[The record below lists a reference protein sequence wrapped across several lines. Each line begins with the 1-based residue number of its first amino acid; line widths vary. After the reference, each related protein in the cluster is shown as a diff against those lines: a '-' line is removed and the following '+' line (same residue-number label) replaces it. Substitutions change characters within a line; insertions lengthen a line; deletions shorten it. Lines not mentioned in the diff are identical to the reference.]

1 MEKIIAIGIGG
12 GVGAVGRYLLM
23 LATGKY
29 HTETLPLGTLAA
41 NLIGCLLIGILWS
54 YFEKIH
60 ISNEFRLFLFT
71 GVLGGFT
78 TFSTYARETI
88 QLFKTGSHIQAFSY
102 LMLSNLLGLCM
113 VVIGF
118 FLTQKFLRG

>member
-1 MEKIIAIGIGG
+1 
-12 GVGAVGRYLLM
+12 M

-29 HTETLPLGTLAA
+29 HSETLPLGTLAA
-41 NLIGCLLIGILWS
+41 NLTGCLLIGILWS
-54 YFEKIH
+54 YFEKVH

-102 LMLSNLLGLCM
+102 LIFSNLLGLCM